1 MVYPLRDFFLATFFL
16 AASLVDAFFF
26 VDLFLVIVF
35 FADFLVLDFF
45 FALDFFFVDFFAGS
59 RAEAVREVLLFVDV
73 PRKATSQP
81 SEYFPV
87 EPILKIDM
95 MVLKPLQ

>member
-1 MVYPLRDFFLATFFL
+1 MDFFFATFL
-16 AASLVDAFFF
+16 AAGLVDAFCF
-26 VDLFLVIVF
+26 VDLFLVTF
-35 FADFLVLDFF
+35 FFVGFFGLF
-45 FALDFFFVDFFAGS
+45 FALDFFFADFFAGP
-59 RAEAVREVLLFVDV
+59 RTEAVREVFFFVDL

-95 MVLKPLQ
+95 IVFKPLQ